1 MRLKIL
7 GFLIAAFIAIQ
18 LVPYGREH
26 SNPAVVA
33 EPSWDSLQTRET
45 FFMLCADC
53 HSNETKWP
61 FYSNIAPV
69 SWLVQADVDEGRE
82 YFNIS
87 MWNVRKVNGGDEAAE
102 KYKAGEMP
110 PWIYQLPRPQT
121 RLSDADKAAFI
132 KGLTKTF
139 GD

>member
-1 MRLKIL
+1 MKLKIF
-7 GFLIAAFIAIQ
+7 GFLIVAFIVIQ

-33 EPSWDSLQTRET
+33 EPSWDSPQTRET

-69 SWLVQADVDEGRE
+69 SWLVQADVDEGRDH
-82 YFNIS
+82 FNVS
-87 MWNVRKVNGGDEAAE
+87 MWNTRSVNKGDEAAG
-102 KYKAGEMP
+102 KYKEGEMP

-121 RLSDADKAAFI
+121 RLSDADKVAFI

-139 GD
+139 GN